1 MISFKL
7 NGKNVETNC
16 NCDITLLN
24 FLRDEMGLK
33 GTKRGCEIGE
43 CGACTVLLDKKA
55 VNSCMVLLGQVQD
68 REIVTIEGLRED
80 ILDKVEKSLLEAGAV
95 QCGYCTPAMVMSI
108 LGLLLVNKK
117 PKTSQIIRAID
128 GNLCRCTGYV
138 QIIEGASKLDFKD
151 IDLSPL
157 CKEG

>member
-7 NGKNVETNC
+7 NGKYIET
-16 NCDITLLN
+16 DSMGEMTLLN
-24 FLRDEMGLK
+24 FLRDEMSLK

-43 CGACTVLLDKKA
+43 CGACTVLLDNKA
-55 VNSCMVLLGQVQD
+55 VNSCMVLLGQVQS
-68 REIVTIEGLRED
+68 REVVTIEGLRED
-80 ILDKVEKSLLEAGAV
+80 ILEKIEKSLLEAGAV

-108 LGLLLVNKK
+108 LGLLLVNKN
-117 PKTSQIIRAID
+117 PKTSEIIRAID

-138 QIIEGASKLDFKD
+138 QIIEGASKIDFKD
-151 IDLSPL
+151 IVLSPL